1 MTANPIAKKLG
12 MKPGM
17 QALIVAAPTGYLEL
31 LSPLPE
37 GLAVSSTPHGLHS
50 FVQIFATA
58 LSGIDKAA
66 AVLSKHAA
74 PKAVVWIA
82 YPKQTSGMTSDLNR
96 DRIRER
102 MSEMGWRTVSI
113 VAIDKIWSAL
123 RFLPDEDI
131 Q

>member
-17 QALIVAAPTGYLEL
+17 QALIVAAPSGYLNL

-37 GLAVSSTPHGLHS
+37 GMAVSAIPHGFYS
-50 FVQIFATA
+50 FVQVFATT
-58 LSGIDKAA
+58 LSEIDKAA

-74 PKAVVWIA
+74 PKALVWIA
-82 YPKQTSGMTSDLNR
+82 YPKQTSGMDSDLNR

-113 VAIDKIWSAL
+113 VAIDQVWSAL
-123 RFLPDEDI
+123 RFLPDGDI